1 MRPTNMISLL
11 SRSRIP
17 IKFVR
22 HGRVHR
28 RVLCKYFME
37 SAAGVEACCDGFE
50 NIGGHGNRGTRTL
63 RGWRRPRAGRS
74 LLFRSCRWRGPAV
87 RGGCAGS
94 RRHSSVGSI
103 KRYISSISVGLV
115 TRGGA
120 PCRNIHL
127 KLKMHVVMQS
137 ALACILKLQED
148 VHTSGYQDV
157 QFMFDMLTSQ
167 LESAH
172 ACKQPPSPDHGC

>member
-1 MRPTNMISLL
+1 
-11 SRSRIP
+11 
-17 IKFVR
+17 
-22 HGRVHR
+22 
-28 RVLCKYFME
+28 ME
-37 SAAGVEACCDGFE
+37 AA
-50 NIGGHGNRGTRTL
+50 L
-63 RGWRRPRAGRS
+63 RGEVTAVH
-74 LLFRSCRWRGPAV
+74 RSCRWRGPAV

-137 ALACILKLQED
+137 AVACILKLQED
-148 VHTSGYQDV
+148 VLTSGYQDV

>member
-50 NIGGHGNRGTRTL
+50 NSGGHGNRGMQTL
-63 RGWRRPRAGRS
+63 RGWRRPRTGKSLPFIGLVGDVARRCAVDVRAPGVAARWVRS
-74 LLFRSCRWRGPAV
+74 RGL
-87 RGGCAGS
+87 
-94 RRHSSVGSI
+94 
-103 KRYISSISVGLV
+103 SVGLV

-172 ACKQPPSPDHGC
+172 ACKQPSPDHGC